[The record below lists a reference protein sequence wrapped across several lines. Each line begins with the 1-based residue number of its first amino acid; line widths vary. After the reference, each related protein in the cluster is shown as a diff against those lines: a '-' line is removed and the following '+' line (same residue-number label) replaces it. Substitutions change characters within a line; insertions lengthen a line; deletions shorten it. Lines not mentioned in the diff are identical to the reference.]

1 MSGTSIC
8 TARLSPLPVGVFSFR
23 QAWRAG
29 ILRGVTEMVGTAH
42 PTAALSEGW
51 KMSRRCC
58 LCLSIVIILSAVGS
72 VRAEQPPGVVI
83 SYIPSRTQV
92 YVGSPGIAVLPNGH
106 YLAKHDE
113 FGPKSTESTIAVT
126 PVFRSVDR
134 GLSWQRVATVKG
146 MYWASIFVHQ
156 GDAYLMGTSKN
167 HGFVV
172 VSRSSDEGVTWTVPT
187 DGKSGLLLDD
197 MQYHCAPVPI
207 VIHQGR
213 IWRAMEDVMG
223 PGGWGSHFRAFMM
236 SAPVDSDLLDAG
248 NWVSSNH
255 LGQDPQW
262 LGGQFRGWLEGNAVV
277 TPQGHVV
284 DMLRVDYRSGGEKAA
299 IIEISDDGKT
309 ATFDPM
315 TGFVDFP
322 GGAKKFTIRF
332 DPVTRMYWTLS
343 NPVLPKHKDPDPG
356 RVRNAVALMRSA
368 DLRKWEMRCIVLY
381 HPDVN
386 KHGFQYLDWLFEG
399 DDMIVASRTAW
410 GEGDLAAPRQHDANY
425 LTFHR
430 IKNFR
435 NLTMEDSASGAWEK
449 PNPK

>member
-1 MSGTSIC
+1 
-8 TARLSPLPVGVFSFR
+8 
-23 QAWRAG
+23 
-29 ILRGVTEMVGTAH
+29 
-42 PTAALSEGW
+42 
-51 KMSRRCC
+51 MSRRCC
-58 LCLSIVIILSAVGS
+58 LCLSIVIILPALGS

-172 VSRSSDEGVTWTVPT
+172 ISRSRDEGVTWTVPR
-187 DGKSGLLLDD
+187 DRSSGLLLDD

-262 LGGQFRGWLEGNAVV
+262 LGGRFRGWLEGNAVV

-381 HPDVN
+381 HPDVS

-435 NLTMEDSASGAWEK
+435 NLTMEDSAPEALEK
-449 PNPK
+449 TNSKFQAPNHKQIQNPKLQ